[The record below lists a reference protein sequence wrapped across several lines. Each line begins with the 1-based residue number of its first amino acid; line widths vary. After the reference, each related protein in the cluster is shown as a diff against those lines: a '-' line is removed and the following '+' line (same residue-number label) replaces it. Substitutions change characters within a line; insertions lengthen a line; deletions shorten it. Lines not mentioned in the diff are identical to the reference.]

1 MNSLYVIWLPFHWY
15 WCRTV
20 GNRIYYYPTLSAENF
35 RCSWRSNYATLGISI
50 DMPVYL
56 CILTMTYL
64 KDSISHLLV
73 WVHATRPRG
82 PRDHQSGL
90 RSCFIKAGQAGRGE
104 FICYLL
110 SDMVTNSRTLLDL
123 NENRHTWCHDGG
135 PAKCR
140 FLGNLNKACGR
151 NQRFART
158 TNRAISSRWHCCRQQ
173 HHGQVR
179 WLREVPLG
187 YVIHSYDKPIISQNH
202 ASTIDIL
209 RMRANLPNFVS
220 DPFLEWGNEGD
231 THELRPKTQPL
242 LMIHIPAMRC
252 FA

>member
-1 MNSLYVIWLPFHWY
+1 MIWLPFHWY

-140 FLGNLNKACGR
+140 FLGNLNKAWISDLLERQTGQLVAVGIVVV
-151 NQRFART
+151 NSTTARCVDLEKC
-158 TNRAISSRWHCCRQQ
+158 RLDMSFIVMIS
-173 HHGQVR
+173 
-179 WLREVPLG
+179 L
-187 YVIHSYDKPIISQNH
+187 SYLKTMLLPSIS
-202 ASTIDIL
+202 
-209 RMRANLPNFVS
+209 
-220 DPFLEWGNEGD
+220 
-231 THELRPKTQPL
+231 
-242 LMIHIPAMRC
+242 
-252 FA
+252 